1 MTTSRGGGLDP
12 GCRFRS
18 YLEVPGLGSKFDGPR
33 PAGRTRR
40 SRLGGMWP
48 NIDDLEDLESSVLDD
63 LEAVDDRAPE
73 GTSSL
78 ERARR
83 RRAATRVDGLLSGG

>member
-1 MTTSRGGGLDP
+1 
-12 GCRFRS
+12 
-18 YLEVPGLGSKFDGPR
+18 
-33 PAGRTRR
+33 
-40 SRLGGMWP
+40 MWP